1 MANDGVLDEAKRA
14 QSELSYQRRME
25 QILADENLFRVVLW
39 HQETETTLAV
49 EMLDMDSHSSCSGG
63 DNPPL
68 QDVRNWASYVEGY
81 VSSSSRMDPTVT
93 EKARRKNT
101 DPSATFHSSVKKPV
115 FLQRN
120 LKQWERRRRK
130 DATNQSRK
138 FILYYYSFIE
148 MYSFRLEYLP
158 LLLVPFN
165 LS

>member
-1 MANDGVLDEAKRA
+1 MNDGVPDETKRT
-14 QSELSYQRRME
+14 QNELSYQRRME
-25 QILADENLFRVVLW
+25 QILADENLFRIVLW

-68 QDVRNWASYVEGY
+68 QDVRNWANYVEGF
-81 VSSSSRMDPTVT
+81 VSSSSRIDPAVT

-101 DPSATFHSSVKKPV
+101 DPSLAFHSSVKKPV

-130 DATNQSRK
+130 DTANSSRNIDFSNSTHLK
-138 FILYYYSFIE
+138 FAQAELCKG
-148 MYSFRLEYLP
+148 
-158 LLLVPFN
+158 
-165 LS
+165 